1 LKEQKSFEEYMRKI
15 LLQDAFI
22 FFTLDKLIGGVTK
35 LVNNVSNDSL
45 TYNILSE
52 GVKDYDIELRKWS

>member
-1 LKEQKSFEEYMRKI
+1 MKEQKSFEEYMRKI